1 MEATQQNENKLNV
14 DHQTKQ
20 NTIPNMRACVCGL
33 YCIYNNHQVCCACMS
48 INLATYL
55 SIYLSVCSC
64 VCLYVC
70 SCVCLFVCLSGRV
83 SVCSCVCLFVCLSVR
98 VSVCSCVCLF
108 VCMSVYLYICLSVC
122 QYVCLSV
129 CIFVFLYVCPS
140 VSLYVCMKFLILLKP
155 VFHYVLMCSCPCV
168 LVHLSNLVS
177 NLPLVLY
184 PVTYIAVHHCTFIF
198 VVLQES

>member
-20 NTIPNMRACVCGL
+20 NTIPNIRACVCGL

-55 SIYLSVCSC
+55 SICLSVRVS
-64 VCLYVC
+64 VCMSV
-70 SCVCLFVCLSGRV
+70 RV

-108 VCMSVYLYICLSVC
+108 VCLSVRVSVCSCVCLFVCLSVRVSVC
-122 QYVCLSV
+122 SCVCLSIYISVSQYVCLSV
-129 CIFVFLYVCPS
+129 CLFVFLFFCMS
-140 VSLYVCMKFLILLKP
+140 VQHIDPIHVFNNGTEKTSSTFFQYSP
-155 VFHYVLMCSCPCV
+155 VIICTC
-168 LVHLSNLVS
+168 
-177 NLPLVLY
+177 
-184 PVTYIAVHHCTFIF
+184 IA
-198 VVLQES
+198 QRKRK

>member
-20 NTIPNMRACVCGL
+20 NTIPN
-33 YCIYNNHQVCCACMS
+33 
-48 INLATYL
+48 
-55 SIYLSVCSC
+55 CSC

-70 SCVCLFVCLSGRV
+70 SCVCLFVCLYVRV
-83 SVCSCVCLFVCLSVR
+83 SVCSCVCLFVCLPVR
-98 VSVCSCVCLF
+98 VSVCLSICLSVSMSVCLF
-108 VCMSVYLYICLSVC
+108 VFLFFCMSVYLSV
-122 QYVCLSV
+122 
-129 CIFVFLYVCPS
+129 
-140 VSLYVCMKFLILLKP
+140 YVCMKCLLKP
-155 VFHYVLMCSCPCV
+155 VFVHYVLMCSCSFV

-184 PVTYIAVHHCTFIF
+184 PVTYIAVRHCTFIF

>member
-20 NTIPNMRACVCGL
+20 NTIPNMRACVYGL
-33 YCIYNNHQVCCACMS
+33 YIYNNHQVCCACMS

-64 VCLYVC
+64 VCMFMCLYGRVSVC
-70 SCVCLFVCLSGRV
+70 SCVCMFVCLYVRV

-98 VSVCSCVCLF
+98 VSVCLSICLS
-108 VCMSVYLYICLSVC
+108 VCMSVC

-129 CIFVFLYVCPS
+129 CIFVFLYVCLS
-140 VSLYVCMKFLILLKP
+140 VCLYVCMKFLILLQP
-155 VFHYVLMCSCPCV
+155 VFVHYILMCSCSCV

-184 PVTYIAVHHCTFIF
+184 PVMRNH
-198 VVLQES
+198 